1 MAEMIVSGI
10 KELDAS
16 IAHLEARFSE
26 AARNVVVKGGALVA
40 QAAQREFTSVKG
52 VGVKYRGGHVSGD
65 RPHIRTGNLARSI
78 ATRDVQMVSPGRWM
92 STTGPTMA
100 YGRRIELGFR
110 GEVKAQSVKQHQRRT
125 PSGDMTTVK
134 AHERRGHQ
142 VEQNAYPYMSPG
154 FNKAKPEL
162 IALYESEFKKAL
174 NG

>member
-40 QAAQREFTSVKG
+40 QAAQREFTSLAVTRSGEVRVIPSGGTKRPG
-52 VGVKYRGGHVSGD
+52 ERLGIKYRGGHVAGD

-78 ATRDVQMVSPGRWM
+78 ATRDVQMVSLGRWM

-100 YGRRIELGFR
+100 YGRRVELGFR
-110 GEVKAQSVKQHQRRT
+110 DTDRKGRVYNQK
-125 PSGDMTTVK
+125 
-134 AHERRGHQ
+134 
-142 VEQNAYPYMSPG
+142 AYPYMSPG
-154 FNKAKPEL
+154 FDKAKPE
-162 IALYESEFKKAL
+162 IIVLYESEFKKAL